1 MEDKNRFSILLEHLL
16 EVAEVKNYTLAKRL
30 QYDVSYISKWV
41 SGRMLP
47 AKKTEKRVMEGI
59 SACVV
64 DEATDD
70 GRDLLLR
77 EYSVSIPSDLKAAI
91 YDNLIA
97 EYDYLQEELDS
108 GEARIGPY
116 TDFWAELNMLQ
127 YLTKMAHPVLR
138 RVSQLD
144 IVAVMDLMEMARE
157 YRLKVANLQNG
168 QLVDQRC
175 YDNVYFKLMIDISR
189 EKWDPIYDA
198 ALIINV
204 LTNFSHIHFKLFG
217 STAAAGRAVFV
228 VKGDFAITGLLVS
241 HSRCAAVTAT
251 EDPQNCESLY
261 DNFSK
266 LCVRDDQL
274 FRDTSM
280 RQLISQYDY
289 MHTLLASNLRWMFG
303 HLNELLLPDDLFEEI
318 LTAHEAELKDF
329 LGATPAELRSVHNL
343 AKGVVEETNIRILI
357 YEAAFSSM
365 AVSGELDFF
374 SYKVSLTPDQRSRC
388 ISYVLQL
395 CKQREKLEFRLISG
409 RIVNDFQYVA
419 DPNMFLSGAASYL
432 RLDNNCPIN
441 RIAMVNNS
449 VMEDRLSEYFDQ
461 VWNLDEQ
468 NVTKERNAIAEH
480 IHHVLQGI
488 HLITRAKSDEME
500 ELQENWMNKI

>member
-70 GRDLLLR
+70 GRNLLLR

-108 GEARIGPY
+108 GEARIRPY

-168 QLVDQRC
+168 QLVDQRS

-266 LCVRDDQL
+266 LCVCGM
-274 FRDTSM
+274 TSFSA
-280 RQLISQYDY
+280 IPAC
-289 MHTLLASNLRWMFG
+289 AS
-303 HLNELLLPDDLFEEI
+303 
-318 LTAHEAELKDF
+318 
-329 LGATPAELRSVHNL
+329 
-343 AKGVVEETNIRILI
+343 
-357 YEAAFSSM
+357 
-365 AVSGELDFF
+365 
-374 SYKVSLTPDQRSRC
+374 
-388 ISYVLQL
+388 
-395 CKQREKLEFRLISG
+395 
-409 RIVNDFQYVA
+409 
-419 DPNMFLSGAASYL
+419 
-432 RLDNNCPIN
+432 
-441 RIAMVNNS
+441 
-449 VMEDRLSEYFDQ
+449 
-461 VWNLDEQ
+461 
-468 NVTKERNAIAEH
+468 
-480 IHHVLQGI
+480 
-488 HLITRAKSDEME
+488 
-500 ELQENWMNKI
+500 

>member
-168 QLVDQRC
+168 QLVDQRS

-189 EKWDPIYDA
+189 EKWDPSSCLA
-198 ALIINV
+198 APRLPGARCLWSRAI
-204 LTNFSHIHFKLFG
+204 LPLPACWSA
-217 STAAAGRAVFV
+217 TAAALPLPPPRTRRTAKACMITSPSSACGMTSFS
-228 VKGDFAITGLLVS
+228 AIPV
-241 HSRCAAVTAT
+241 CA
-251 EDPQNCESLY
+251 S
-261 DNFSK
+261 
-266 LCVRDDQL
+266 
-274 FRDTSM
+274 
-280 RQLISQYDY
+280 
-289 MHTLLASNLRWMFG
+289 
-303 HLNELLLPDDLFEEI
+303 
-318 LTAHEAELKDF
+318 
-329 LGATPAELRSVHNL
+329 
-343 AKGVVEETNIRILI
+343 
-357 YEAAFSSM
+357 
-365 AVSGELDFF
+365 
-374 SYKVSLTPDQRSRC
+374 
-388 ISYVLQL
+388 
-395 CKQREKLEFRLISG
+395 
-409 RIVNDFQYVA
+409 
-419 DPNMFLSGAASYL
+419 
-432 RLDNNCPIN
+432 
-441 RIAMVNNS
+441 
-449 VMEDRLSEYFDQ
+449 
-461 VWNLDEQ
+461 
-468 NVTKERNAIAEH
+468 
-480 IHHVLQGI
+480 
-488 HLITRAKSDEME
+488 
-500 ELQENWMNKI
+500 

>member
-1 MEDKNRFSILLEHLL
+1 MDDKNRFSILLEHLL

-168 QLVDQRC
+168 QLVDQRS
-175 YDNVYFKLMIDISR
+175 YDNVY
-189 EKWDPIYDA
+189 
-198 ALIINV
+198 
-204 LTNFSHIHFKLFG
+204 FKLFG

-374 SYKVSLTPDQRSRC
+374 SYKVNLTPDQRSRC

-461 VWNLDEQ
+461 VWNLDDQ

-500 ELQENWMNKI
+500 ELQESWMNKI

>member
-41 SGRMLP
+41 SGRMRP

-70 GRDLLLR
+70 GRNLLLR

-168 QLVDQRC
+168 QLVDQRS

-266 LCVRDDQL
+266 
-274 FRDTSM
+274 
-280 RQLISQYDY
+280 
-289 MHTLLASNLRWMFG
+289 
-303 HLNELLLPDDLFEEI
+303 LLLPDDLFEEI

-419 DPNMFLSGAASYL
+419 DPNVFLSGAASYL
-432 RLDNNCPIN
+432 RLDNNCPVN

-461 VWNLDEQ
+461 VWNLDDQ

-488 HLITRAKSDEME
+488 HLITRAKSDGME
-500 ELQENWMNKI
+500 ELQESWMNKI

>member
-116 TDFWAELNMLQ
+116 TDFLGRAEHAAIPDQNG
-127 YLTKMAHPVLR
+127 APRVLR

-168 QLVDQRC
+168 QLVDQRS

-189 EKWDPIYDA
+189 EKMGP
-198 ALIINV
+198 
-204 LTNFSHIHFKLFG
+204 
-217 STAAAGRAVFV
+217 
-228 VKGDFAITGLLVS
+228 
-241 HSRCAAVTAT
+241 
-251 EDPQNCESLY
+251 
-261 DNFSK
+261 
-266 LCVRDDQL
+266 
-274 FRDTSM
+274 
-280 RQLISQYDY
+280 
-289 MHTLLASNLRWMFG
+289 
-303 HLNELLLPDDLFEEI
+303 HL
-318 LTAHEAELKDF
+318 
-329 LGATPAELRSVHNL
+329 
-343 AKGVVEETNIRILI
+343 
-357 YEAAFSSM
+357 
-365 AVSGELDFF
+365 
-374 SYKVSLTPDQRSRC
+374 
-388 ISYVLQL
+388 
-395 CKQREKLEFRLISG
+395 
-409 RIVNDFQYVA
+409 
-419 DPNMFLSGAASYL
+419 
-432 RLDNNCPIN
+432 
-441 RIAMVNNS
+441 
-449 VMEDRLSEYFDQ
+449 
-461 VWNLDEQ
+461 
-468 NVTKERNAIAEH
+468 
-480 IHHVLQGI
+480 
-488 HLITRAKSDEME
+488 
-500 ELQENWMNKI
+500 

>member
-97 EYDYLQEELDS
+97 EYDYLQEELD
-108 GEARIGPY
+108 
-116 TDFWAELNMLQ
+116 
-127 YLTKMAHPVLR
+127 
-138 RVSQLD
+138 

-168 QLVDQRC
+168 QLVDQRS

-432 RLDNNCPIN
+432 RLDNNCPVN

-461 VWNLDEQ
+461 VWNLDDQ

-500 ELQENWMNKI
+500 ELQESWMNKI

>member
-1 MEDKNRFSILLEHLL
+1 M
-16 EVAEVKNYTLAKRL
+16 
-30 QYDVSYISKWV
+30 
-41 SGRMLP
+41 
-47 AKKTEKRVMEGI
+47 
-59 SACVV
+59 
-64 DEATDD
+64 
-70 GRDLLLR
+70 
-77 EYSVSIPSDLKAAI
+77 
-91 YDNLIA
+91 
-97 EYDYLQEELDS
+97 
-108 GEARIGPY
+108 
-116 TDFWAELNMLQ
+116 
-127 YLTKMAHPVLR
+127 
-138 RVSQLD
+138 
-144 IVAVMDLMEMARE
+144 
-157 YRLKVANLQNG
+157 
-168 QLVDQRC
+168 
-175 YDNVYFKLMIDISR
+175 
-189 EKWDPIYDA
+189 
-198 ALIINV
+198 

-280 RQLISQYDY
+280 RQLIGQYDY

-395 CKQREKLEFRLISG
+395 CKQRENL
-409 RIVNDFQYVA
+409 
-419 DPNMFLSGAASYL
+419 
-432 RLDNNCPIN
+432 
-441 RIAMVNNS
+441 NS
-449 VMEDRLSEYFDQ
+449 
-461 VWNLDEQ
+461 
-468 NVTKERNAIAEH
+468 A
-480 IHHVLQGI
+480 
-488 HLITRAKSDEME
+488 
-500 ELQENWMNKI
+500 

>member
-70 GRDLLLR
+70 GRNLLLR

-168 QLVDQRC
+168 FSGVEHLVIPEEVDGDRSVILCNGSLMRHFTHLLAQIDHAGLVDDGEEQDKTGALLAHHAAEAEHDQTLILGDDADRG
-175 YDNVYFKLMIDISR
+175 DQQKADGHQSNGANA
-189 EKWDPIYDA
+189 EKESASCKQPIH
-198 ALIINV
+198 NV
-204 LTNFSHIHFKLFG
+204 L
-217 STAAAGRAVFV
+217 
-228 VKGDFAITGLLVS
+228 
-241 HSRCAAVTAT
+241 
-251 EDPQNCESLY
+251 
-261 DNFSK
+261 
-266 LCVRDDQL
+266 
-274 FRDTSM
+274 
-280 RQLISQYDY
+280 
-289 MHTLLASNLRWMFG
+289 
-303 HLNELLLPDDLFEEI
+303 
-318 LTAHEAELKDF
+318 
-329 LGATPAELRSVHNL
+329 
-343 AKGVVEETNIRILI
+343 
-357 YEAAFSSM
+357 
-365 AVSGELDFF
+365 
-374 SYKVSLTPDQRSRC
+374 
-388 ISYVLQL
+388 
-395 CKQREKLEFRLISG
+395 RER
-409 RIVNDFQYVA
+409 
-419 DPNMFLSGAASYL
+419 
-432 RLDNNCPIN
+432 
-441 RIAMVNNS
+441 
-449 VMEDRLSEYFDQ
+449 
-461 VWNLDEQ
+461 
-468 NVTKERNAIAEH
+468 
-480 IHHVLQGI
+480 
-488 HLITRAKSDEME
+488 
-500 ELQENWMNKI
+500 

>member
-168 QLVDQRC
+168 QLVDQRS
-175 YDNVYFKLMIDISR
+175 YDNVY
-189 EKWDPIYDA
+189 
-198 ALIINV
+198 
-204 LTNFSHIHFKLFG
+204 FKLFG

-374 SYKVSLTPDQRSRC
+374 SYKVNLTPDQRSRC

-461 VWNLDEQ
+461 VWNLDDQ

-500 ELQENWMNKI
+500 ELQESWMNKI

>member
-168 QLVDQRC
+168 QLVDQRS

-228 VKGDFAITGLLVS
+228 VKGDFAITGL
-241 HSRCAAVTAT
+241 
-251 EDPQNCESLY
+251 
-261 DNFSK
+261 
-266 LCVRDDQL
+266 L

-419 DPNMFLSGAASYL
+419 DPNVFLSGAASYL
-432 RLDNNCPIN
+432 RLDNNCPVN

-461 VWNLDEQ
+461 VWNLDDQ

-488 HLITRAKSDEME
+488 HLITRAKSDGME
-500 ELQENWMNKI
+500 ELQESWMNKI

>member
-1 MEDKNRFSILLEHLL
+1 MKDKNRFSILLEHLL

-97 EYDYLQEELDS
+97 EYDYLQEELD
-108 GEARIGPY
+108 
-116 TDFWAELNMLQ
+116 
-127 YLTKMAHPVLR
+127 
-138 RVSQLD
+138 

-168 QLVDQRC
+168 QLVDQRS

-432 RLDNNCPIN
+432 RLDNNCPVN

-461 VWNLDEQ
+461 VWNLDDQ

-500 ELQENWMNKI
+500 ELQESWMNKI

>member
-70 GRDLLLR
+70 GRNLLLR

-168 QLVDQRC
+168 QLVDQRS

-189 EKWDPIYDA
+189 EKWDP
-198 ALIINV
+198 
-204 LTNFSHIHFKLFG
+204 
-217 STAAAGRAVFV
+217 
-228 VKGDFAITGLLVS
+228 
-241 HSRCAAVTAT
+241 
-251 EDPQNCESLY
+251 
-261 DNFSK
+261 
-266 LCVRDDQL
+266 
-274 FRDTSM
+274 
-280 RQLISQYDY
+280 Y

-357 YEAAFSSM
+357 YETAFSSM

-374 SYKVSLTPDQRSRC
+374 SYKVNLTPDQRSRC

-432 RLDNNCPIN
+432 RLDNNCPVN

-461 VWNLDEQ
+461 VWNLDDQ

-500 ELQENWMNKI
+500 ELQESWMNKI

>member
-70 GRDLLLR
+70 GRNLLLR

-97 EYDYLQEELDS
+97 EYDYLKEELDS

-217 STAAAGRAVFV
+217 STAGWLAFSKFLCCVLEAFGSSP
-228 VKGDFAITGLLVS
+228 L
-241 HSRCAAVTAT
+241 SRCYAAARAYLFFPFSFSPGPIPMKQKSRCMRLFRLHTAGFDFNSLGNSFPKT
-251 EDPQNCESLY
+251 YQRFTTSLY
-261 DNFSK
+261 RPS
-266 LCVRDDQL
+266 
-274 FRDTSM
+274 
-280 RQLISQYDY
+280 
-289 MHTLLASNLRWMFG
+289 
-303 HLNELLLPDDLFEEI
+303 
-318 LTAHEAELKDF
+318 
-329 LGATPAELRSVHNL
+329 
-343 AKGVVEETNIRILI
+343 
-357 YEAAFSSM
+357 
-365 AVSGELDFF
+365 
-374 SYKVSLTPDQRSRC
+374 
-388 ISYVLQL
+388 
-395 CKQREKLEFRLISG
+395 
-409 RIVNDFQYVA
+409 
-419 DPNMFLSGAASYL
+419 
-432 RLDNNCPIN
+432 
-441 RIAMVNNS
+441 
-449 VMEDRLSEYFDQ
+449 
-461 VWNLDEQ
+461 
-468 NVTKERNAIAEH
+468 
-480 IHHVLQGI
+480 
-488 HLITRAKSDEME
+488 
-500 ELQENWMNKI
+500 

>member
-1 MEDKNRFSILLEHLL
+1 M
-16 EVAEVKNYTLAKRL
+16 
-30 QYDVSYISKWV
+30 
-41 SGRMLP
+41 
-47 AKKTEKRVMEGI
+47 
-59 SACVV
+59 
-64 DEATDD
+64 
-70 GRDLLLR
+70 
-77 EYSVSIPSDLKAAI
+77 
-91 YDNLIA
+91 
-97 EYDYLQEELDS
+97 
-108 GEARIGPY
+108 
-116 TDFWAELNMLQ
+116 
-127 YLTKMAHPVLR
+127 
-138 RVSQLD
+138 
-144 IVAVMDLMEMARE
+144 
-157 YRLKVANLQNG
+157 
-168 QLVDQRC
+168 DQRS

-261 DNFSK
+261 DNFST

-409 RIVNDFQYVA
+409 RIVNDFQHVA

-461 VWNLDEQ
+461 VWNLDDQ

-500 ELQENWMNKI
+500 ELQESWMNKI

>member
-144 IVAVMDLMEMARE
+144 I
-157 YRLKVANLQNG
+157 
-168 QLVDQRC
+168 
-175 YDNVYFKLMIDISR
+175 ISR

-500 ELQENWMNKI
+500 ELQETWMNKI

>member
-16 EVAEVKNYTLAKRL
+16 EVAEVKNYTLAKHL

-91 YDNLIA
+91 
-97 EYDYLQEELDS
+97 
-108 GEARIGPY
+108 
-116 TDFWAELNMLQ
+116 
-127 YLTKMAHPVLR
+127 
-138 RVSQLD
+138 
-144 IVAVMDLMEMARE
+144 
-157 YRLKVANLQNG
+157 ANLQNG
-168 QLVDQRC
+168 QLVDQRS

-251 EDPQNCESLY
+251 
-261 DNFSK
+261 
-266 LCVRDDQL
+266 
-274 FRDTSM
+274 
-280 RQLISQYDY
+280 
-289 MHTLLASNLRWMFG
+289 
-303 HLNELLLPDDLFEEI
+303 
-318 LTAHEAELKDF
+318 
-329 LGATPAELRSVHNL
+329 
-343 AKGVVEETNIRILI
+343 
-357 YEAAFSSM
+357 
-365 AVSGELDFF
+365 
-374 SYKVSLTPDQRSRC
+374 
-388 ISYVLQL
+388 
-395 CKQREKLEFRLISG
+395 
-409 RIVNDFQYVA
+409 
-419 DPNMFLSGAASYL
+419 
-432 RLDNNCPIN
+432 
-441 RIAMVNNS
+441 
-449 VMEDRLSEYFDQ
+449 
-461 VWNLDEQ
+461 
-468 NVTKERNAIAEH
+468 
-480 IHHVLQGI
+480 
-488 HLITRAKSDEME
+488 
-500 ELQENWMNKI
+500 

>member
-1 MEDKNRFSILLEHLL
+1 M
-16 EVAEVKNYTLAKRL
+16 
-30 QYDVSYISKWV
+30 
-41 SGRMLP
+41 P
-47 AKKTEKRVMEGI
+47 AWWMKPPM
-59 SACVV
+59 
-64 DEATDD
+64 
-70 GRDLLLR
+70 
-77 EYSVSIPSDLKAAI
+77 
-91 YDNLIA
+91 
-97 EYDYLQEELDS
+97 
-108 GEARIGPY
+108 
-116 TDFWAELNMLQ
+116 
-127 YLTKMAHPVLR
+127 MAVTCCCGNT
-138 RVSQLD
+138 
-144 IVAVMDLMEMARE
+144 VMDLMEMARE

-168 QLVDQRC
+168 QLVDQRS

-374 SYKVSLTPDQRSRC
+374 SYKVSLTP
-388 ISYVLQL
+388 
-395 CKQREKLEFRLISG
+395 
-409 RIVNDFQYVA
+409 
-419 DPNMFLSGAASYL
+419 FLSGAASYL

-461 VWNLDEQ
+461 VWNLDDQ

-500 ELQENWMNKI
+500 ELQESWMNKI

>member
-70 GRDLLLR
+70 GRNLLLR

-189 EKWDPIYDA
+189 EK
-198 ALIINV
+198 
-204 LTNFSHIHFKLFG
+204 
-217 STAAAGRAVFV
+217 
-228 VKGDFAITGLLVS
+228 
-241 HSRCAAVTAT
+241 
-251 EDPQNCESLY
+251 
-261 DNFSK
+261 
-266 LCVRDDQL
+266 
-274 FRDTSM
+274 
-280 RQLISQYDY
+280 
-289 MHTLLASNLRWMFG
+289 
-303 HLNELLLPDDLFEEI
+303 
-318 LTAHEAELKDF
+318 
-329 LGATPAELRSVHNL
+329 
-343 AKGVVEETNIRILI
+343 
-357 YEAAFSSM
+357 
-365 AVSGELDFF
+365 
-374 SYKVSLTPDQRSRC
+374 
-388 ISYVLQL
+388 
-395 CKQREKLEFRLISG
+395 
-409 RIVNDFQYVA
+409 
-419 DPNMFLSGAASYL
+419 
-432 RLDNNCPIN
+432 
-441 RIAMVNNS
+441 
-449 VMEDRLSEYFDQ
+449 
-461 VWNLDEQ
+461 
-468 NVTKERNAIAEH
+468 
-480 IHHVLQGI
+480 
-488 HLITRAKSDEME
+488 
-500 ELQENWMNKI
+500 

>member
-1 MEDKNRFSILLEHLL
+1 MGN
-16 EVAEVKNYTLAKRL
+16 
-30 QYDVSYISKWV
+30 
-41 SGRMLP
+41 
-47 AKKTEKRVMEGI
+47 
-59 SACVV
+59 
-64 DEATDD
+64 
-70 GRDLLLR
+70 
-77 EYSVSIPSDLKAAI
+77 
-91 YDNLIA
+91 
-97 EYDYLQEELDS
+97 
-108 GEARIGPY
+108 
-116 TDFWAELNMLQ
+116 
-127 YLTKMAHPVLR
+127 
-138 RVSQLD
+138 
-144 IVAVMDLMEMARE
+144 
-157 YRLKVANLQNG
+157 
-168 QLVDQRC
+168 
-175 YDNVYFKLMIDISR
+175 
-189 EKWDPIYDA
+189 
-198 ALIINV
+198 
-204 LTNFSHIHFKLFG
+204 IHFKLFG

-500 ELQENWMNKI
+500 ELQETWMNKI

>member
-1 MEDKNRFSILLEHLL
+1 MDDKNRFSILLEHLL

-70 GRDLLLR
+70 GRNLLLR

-97 EYDYLQEELDS
+97 EYDYLQEELD
-108 GEARIGPY
+108 
-116 TDFWAELNMLQ
+116 
-127 YLTKMAHPVLR
+127 
-138 RVSQLD
+138 

-168 QLVDQRC
+168 QLVDQRS

-374 SYKVSLTPDQRSRC
+374 SYKVNLTPDQRSRC

-432 RLDNNCPIN
+432 RLDNNCPVN

-461 VWNLDEQ
+461 VWNLDDQ

-500 ELQENWMNKI
+500 KLQESWMNKI